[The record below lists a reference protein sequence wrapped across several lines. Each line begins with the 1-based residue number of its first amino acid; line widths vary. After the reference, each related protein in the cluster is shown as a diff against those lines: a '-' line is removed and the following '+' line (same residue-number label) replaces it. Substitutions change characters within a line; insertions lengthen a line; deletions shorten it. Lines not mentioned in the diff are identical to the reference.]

1 MIDLTYNYGDSI
13 LHKLDPA
20 IKFAGLIIISIL
32 ILFLNGFACLIT
44 SILIVSVLLHFGRL
58 DIKTVISPLRR
69 LLWFFVVMFLM
80 NAFFYHGK
88 NCICNIWPVCL
99 SKEGVIKGADIVLH
113 TSAVTILSYI
123 FIRTTTSVEIMKG
136 IEKVMTPLKFIGIP
150 TRDVALIMSI
160 ALQFIPVF
168 YSDLERIRK
177 AQIARG
183 ADFAENSL
191 KNRIK
196 LILPL
201 VIPAFVSAF
210 RRADELSLA
219 MEARGFSLQTDT
231 DSAKES

>member
-1 MIDLTYNYGDSI
+1 MIDLTYNYGDSF
-13 LHKLDPA
+13 LHKSDPA
-20 IKFAGLIIISIL
+20 IKFAGLIVLSIL
-32 ILFLNGFACLIT
+32 ILFLNGFACLLT
-44 SILIVSVLLHFGRL
+44 SVLIVSVMLHLGHL
-58 DIKTVISPLRR
+58 DIKTVITPLRR

-80 NAFFYHGK
+80 NAFFYHGN
-88 NCICNIWPVCL
+88 NCICSIWLICL

-113 TSAVTILSYI
+113 TSSVTILSYI

-183 ADFAENSL
+183 ADFAGNSL

>member
-1 MIDLTYNYGDSI
+1 MIDLTYNYSDSF
-13 LHKLDPA
+13 LHKSDPA
-20 IKFAGLIIISIL
+20 IKFAGLIVLSIL
-32 ILFLNGFACLIT
+32 ILFLNGFACLLT
-44 SILIVSVLLHFGRL
+44 SVLIVSVMLHLGHL
-58 DIKTVISPLRR
+58 DIKTVITPLKR
-69 LLWFFVVMFLM
+69 LLWFFVMMFFM
-80 NAFFYHGK
+80 NALFYKG
-88 NCICNIWPVCL
+88 NTCIYSMWTICL

-113 TSAVTILSYI
+113 TSSVTILSYI

-150 TRDVALIMSI
+150 IRDVALIMSI

-183 ADFAENSL
+183 ADFAGNSL
-191 KNRIK
+191 KNRIR

-201 VIPAFVSAF
+201 VIPSFVSAF